1 MMIIIMPGL
10 FIHKATL
17 QADFLVIVIDSLSF
31 SVLCFPGRLSF
42 DSRSSKRMQI
52 TSKQSS
58 VSLPLWPHVFVLISP
73 IPSFLFCFLFCKG
86 RVKKICSQPSYPLP
100 SLFLT
105 DPGGWAEK

>member
-1 MMIIIMPGL
+1 MIIIILHGL
-10 FIHKATL
+10 LICKATL
-17 QADFLVIVIDSLSF
+17 QANCLVIVIVSLSF
-31 SVLCFPGRLSF
+31 SVLCFSGRLSF

-73 IPSFLFCFLFCKG
+73 ILSFLFCFLFCKG